1 MTRTSASHHPHFRAS
16 IVAALSVAAA
26 AACNHVRGDLV
37 SIGLLDLTPD
47 SLADSVL
54 VGSTVP
60 RAMTIHTSNLGGGEL
75 HWVARVLDGSPWLS
89 LQTNSGVAG
98 DSVLV
103 WADPTGLAVGVYRD
117 TIVVTSD
124 AGGSA
129 KISIVFRTLAPPLP
143 PSSIAVR
150 LAFAQQPSGVPA
162 GTMPVVQVAARDSAG
177 RVVLSF
183 AGPVTLSAIPDTAP
197 LSGTVTVSAVA
208 GIATFSNFGLVTT
221 GCRRLVAS
229 SPGLIPDTSAAFCIT
244 PGPAAALNFTVQPAM
259 YPVSYSM
266 SGAVI
271 APVVVSVVDAY
282 GNIVD
287 SATDPIHIT
296 LGNSASATLSGTTTV
311 AAAAGVATFSDLS
324 IDRTGS
330 GLTLVATA
338 TGLTG
343 ATSTSFDV
351 PVDVC
356 WSRLQWTVQPTSAT
370 VGAIMTP
377 PVQVCAEDE
386 FGNVATWFV
395 GDVTVAIASN
405 PGGGTLTGTVTTA
418 IVSGCATF
426 ADLSIDKAGAGYTL
440 VASDVG
446 LVAGASAPFDITSP

>member
-1 MTRTSASHHPHFRAS
+1 MTRTSVQHHPHFRTS

-26 AACNHVRGDLV
+26 AACSHVRGDLV
-37 SIGLLDLTPD
+37 SIGLLDLSPE
-47 SLADSVL
+47 SLADSVP

-60 RAMTIHTSNLGGGEL
+60 RAMTIHTRNLGGGEL
-75 HWVARVLDGSPWLS
+75 QWVARVLNGSPWLS

-129 KISIVFRTLAPPLP
+129 KVSIVFRTLAPPLP
-143 PSSIAVR
+143 PPSIVR
-150 LAFAQQPSGVPA
+150 LAFDQQPSGVPA
-162 GTMPVVQVAARDSAG
+162 GTMPVVKVAARDSAG
-177 RVVLSF
+177 GVVLSF

-244 PGPAAALNFTVQPAM
+244 PGPAAALNFTVQPAR
-259 YPVSYSM
+259 YPVSCSM

-271 APVVVSVVDAY
+271 APVAVSVVDAY
-282 GNIVD
+282 GNTVD

-296 LGNSASATLSGTTTV
+296 LGNSANATLSGTTTV
-311 AAAAGVATFSDLS
+311 AAATGVATFSDLS
-324 IDRTGS
+324 IDRTGF
-330 GLTLVATA
+330 GFTLVATA

-343 ATSTSFDV
+343 TTSTSFDV
-351 PVDVC
+351 PADAC
-356 WSRLQWTVQPTSAT
+356 WYLLLWTIQPTSTT
-370 VGAIMTP
+370 VGAVMTP
-377 PVQVCAEDE
+377 PVQVCAEDG

-395 GDVTVAIASN
+395 GDVTVAIANN
-405 PGGGTLTGTVTTA
+405 PAGGTLTGTVTKVA
-418 IVSGCATF
+418 VSGCATF
-426 ADLSIDKAGAGYTL
+426 ADLRIDKAGAGYTL
-440 VASDVG
+440 VATHAGGVG
-446 LVAGASAPFDITSP
+446 GASAPFDITSP